1 MGMKNP
7 VYMDHNA
14 TTAVRPAVKDA
25 LIQALE
31 LTGNPSSVHGA
42 GRGVRKLVE
51 DAREQVAALVGAMP
65 AGVVFTSGGTEA
77 NNLAIPGAGTR
88 RVLVSAVEHVSV
100 LKSVAAPEIIAVDS
114 KGLIDLGALDAA
126 LEVNQ
131 EAALVSVML
140 ANNETGVIQP
150 VAEVSSLAK
159 KHGALFHCDAVQAAG
174 KIVID
179 MKALGI
185 DMLTLSAH
193 KIGGPQGI
201 GALVLADDQT
211 LSPIIRGG
219 GQERS
224 RRAGTE
230 NLPGIVGFG
239 VAAAEALK
247 NLSVFADV
255 RDWRDR
261 IEAELSRHQGVCIFG
276 ASVSRLANTTCLT
289 MPGVEAEHQLIAL
302 DLAGIA
308 VSAGSAC
315 SSGKVEPSHVLA
327 AMGIEADEA
336 ATAIRVSLGW
346 NTTEHD
352 IERFLSAWAEVH
364 ARASASASNKDRT
377 AA

>member
-114 KGLIDLGALDAA
+114 NGLIDLGALDAA

-352 IERFLSAWAEVH
+352 IERFLSAWAEVY
-364 ARASASASNKDRT
+364 ARASNKDRT

>member
-1 MGMKNP
+1 MGMENP

-14 TTAVRPAVKDA
+14 TTAVCPAVKEA
-25 LIQALE
+25 LIRALE

-114 KGLIDLGALDAA
+114 NGLIDLGALDAA

-174 KIVID
+174 KFVID

-247 NLSVFADV
+247 NLSGFADV

-364 ARASASASNKDRT
+364 ARASASNKDRT